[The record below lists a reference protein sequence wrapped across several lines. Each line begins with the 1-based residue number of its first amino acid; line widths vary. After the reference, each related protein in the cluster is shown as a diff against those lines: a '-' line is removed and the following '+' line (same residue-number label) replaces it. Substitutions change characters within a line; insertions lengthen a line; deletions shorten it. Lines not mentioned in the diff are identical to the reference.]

1 MEGDFGEDLE
11 YIEVSVPT
19 QLVRRL
25 IDAITDVMQE
35 WGEEA
40 KDRGEVFTAL
50 VGNSAMHIA
59 IDFID
64 ASIEKLHG
72 ETLQ

>member
-1 MEGDFGEDLE
+1 MDGDFREGE
-11 YIEVSVPT
+11 YVEVSVPT
-19 QLVRRL
+19 ELVRRL

-35 WGEEA
+35 WQEEA

-59 IDFID
+59 TDFID
-64 ASIEKLHG
+64 ASIERLHG
-72 ETLQ
+72 ETMQ

>member
-1 MEGDFGEDLE
+1 MDGDFGEGE
-11 YIEVSVPT
+11 FVAVSVPT
-19 QLVRRL
+19 DLVRRL

-35 WGEEA
+35 WEEEA
-40 KDRGEVFTAL
+40 KDRGEIFTAL

-59 IDFID
+59 TEFID
-64 ASIEKLHG
+64 ASIENLHG